1 MTSAQRLKD
10 FPHRTSSLSQ
20 HSGAMSEAAAVMRSQ
35 SGFISAGGFKE
46 LPMGCRLLLGG
57 CVWFYGVL
65 GRV

>member
-1 MTSAQRLKD
+1 MTSAQWLKD

-46 LPMGCRLLLGG
+46 LPMGCRLLLWGFSRFLQG
-57 CVWFYGVL
+57 L
-65 GRV
+65 G